1 MKNFVIA
8 TVSVVALLGTAVHA
22 ENRSAPMMKESNP
35 APAHEMAGKP
45 ECPTHHKKHRAH
57 HKHKKH
63 HHRHVDRGHRGGPLA
78 VYVNYPPLNVAAFS
92 ACGCEYYQGN
102 QAFGYIYHEG
112 YYWYP
117 QLRGDM
123 LIGYEPYNMQGY
135 YWYPSRLHPHAVYVD
150 RQSPLHPSLYPVPME
165 MASMGAGSAHMHH
178 RRHAHHGAR
187 HHAHHGA
194 MHAAKRH
201 ALAHPASM
209 NAPMGGQPQQGSN
222 SMQPSAPAAMP
233 YQAPTR

>member
-8 TVSVVALLGTAVHA
+8 TVSAVALLGTAVYA

-35 APAHEMAGKP
+35 AHEMPAHERAAGN
-45 ECPTHHKKHRAH
+45 ETCPPHHKKHHAH

-63 HHRHVDRGHRGGPLA
+63 HHRHVDRGHRGHPLA

-165 MASMGAGSAHMHH
+165 MASMGAGSAHKHH
-178 RRHAHHGAR
+178 RHLRHHAHHGAR
-187 HHAHHGA
+187 HHGH
-194 MHAAKRH
+194 HAAKRH
-201 ALAHPASM
+201 AQAHPASM
-209 NAPMGGQPQQGSN
+209 NAPMGAQQGA
-222 SMQPSAPAAMP
+222 QPAAPATMP
-233 YQAPTR
+233 NPTPKM